1 MYNGLLFTYLLYL
14 FIHRIPIVWIRDA
27 LKGDMHV
34 YIIAFLCLI
43 RYLYVYNYTNI
54 YICKGAI
61 RELEEE
67 SSLIVSGENM
77 LRRGYIVFNMKESKK
92 IMKVHVYESWYA
104 FMYIYTYIRVGIY

>member
-1 MYNGLLFTYLLYL
+1 M
-14 FIHRIPIVWIRDA
+14 
-27 LKGDMHV
+27 
-34 YIIAFLCLI
+34 
-43 RYLYVYNYTNI
+43 NI
-54 YICKGAI
+54 CVCIGAI

-104 FMYIYTYIRVGIY
+104 YMYIYIYTHT

>member
-14 FIHRIPIVWIRDA
+14 FIHRIRNLWIKDA
-27 LKGDMHV
+27 LNGDMHV
-34 YIIAFLCLI
+34 YIIASLCLI
-43 RYLYVYNYTNI
+43 RYGYVHNCTNI
-54 YICKGAI
+54 CICIGAI

-104 FMYIYTYIRVGIY
+104 YMHIYIYTHT